1 MASFVERA
9 SRSSVFISV
18 SCVRPVMAE
27 ELGDGE
33 RKLEGGNIA
42 TVTKSLLFT
51 RHIKHLKKMRVQP

>member
-1 MASFVERA
+1 
-9 SRSSVFISV
+9 
-18 SCVRPVMAE
+18 MAE
-27 ELGDGE
+27 ELGNGE